1 MIHRKWTLLAALVLG
16 LQTTHSFAQTD
27 KPAPKRPPARPAPSA
42 KPAKPD
48 EPAKDAPKPKPQTSS
63 TTAEARPAPT
73 QATVEMIMT
82 EAVKNIAKRYNLNEA
97 QKQKTDEIMK
107 RDVNKFLKDHEA
119 QVWPIIRDLMSNG
132 FQPPSNP
139 EDVKRIGNAAAP
151 LLKEAQKAI
160 LDGNKEWRQY
170 LTPEQQRM
178 HDYDLGE
185 MEKQFVEAEK
195 NFKSWSEGKPTGG
208 LFPVQSMD
216 GSPPTPRMPQGG
228 LPTPPAP
235 VEPEIEIF
243 VRESLFDSYVEEF
256 IKQYEL
262 DPAQIDAARS
272 ILAEFKQK
280 AGSFK
285 ESNRAELTKV
295 AHEHKAAM
303 DSKDRERIAK
313 AEADRKK
320 LLEPV
325 YAHFGEMD
333 ERLKALLTSSQLER
347 HGGKQPAAPK
357 LDPMNEIAPVQAA
370 PPPSAP
376 ARATANP
383 TPADPPAPK
392 PESPKTAP

>member
-1 MIHRKWTLLAALVLG
+1 MTHRNWTRLAVVLIG
-16 LQTTHSFAQTD
+16 LQTVTSFGQDD
-27 KPAPKRPPARPAPSA
+27 KPEPKRPPARPVQKA
-42 KPAKPD
+42 KPA
-48 EPAKDAPKPKPQTSS
+48 EPAKDAPPPKPQTAT
-63 TTAEARPAPT
+63 TTAEAKPVPT
-73 QATVEMIMT
+73 QATVEMIMN

-132 FQPPSNP
+132 FQPPTNP

-170 LTPEQQRM
+170 LTPEQQAM

-185 MEKQFVEAEK
+185 IDKQFVEAEK
-195 NFKSWSEGKPTGG
+195 NFKSWAEGKPSGA
-208 LFPVQSMD
+208 LFPAPPMD
-216 GSPPTPRMPQGG
+216 RSPPTPKMHTAG
-228 LPTPPAP
+228 LPKPPP
-235 VEPEIEIF
+235 PPEPEVEIF
-243 VRESLFDSYVEEF
+243 VRESLFDSYVEDF

-280 AGSFK
+280 AGAFK

-295 AHEHKAAM
+295 AIEHKSAM
-303 DSKDRERIAK
+303 DGKDRDRIAK

-325 YAHFGEMD
+325 YVLFGEMD
-333 ERLKALLTSSQLER
+333 ERLKALLTSAQLER
-347 HGGKQPAAPK
+347 HGGKQNAVPK
-357 LDPMNEIAPVQAA
+357 LDPLNEISPVQAA
-370 PPPSAP
+370 PPPSSPSPTTDKAK
-376 ARATANP
+376 TGD
-383 TPADPPAPK
+383 TPAKKPDAPK
-392 PESPKTAP
+392 TVP

>member
-1 MIHRKWTLLAALVLG
+1 
-16 LQTTHSFAQTD
+16 
-27 KPAPKRPPARPAPSA
+27 
-42 KPAKPD
+42 
-48 EPAKDAPKPKPQTSS
+48 
-63 TTAEARPAPT
+63 
-73 QATVEMIMT
+73 MIMT

-170 LTPEQQRM
+170 LTPDQQAM

-185 MEKQFVEAEK
+185 MDKQFVEAEK
-195 NFKSWSEGKPTGG
+195 SFKSWAEGKPTGSP
-208 LFPVQSMD
+208 FPVPPPMER
-216 GSPPTPRMPQGG
+216 SPPTPKMPTAG
-228 LPTPPAP
+228 LPKPPP
-235 VEPEIEIF
+235 PPEPQLEIF
-243 VRESLFDSYVEEF
+243 VRESLFDSYVEDF

-272 ILAEFKQK
+272 ILAETKVK
-280 AGSFK
+280 AGAFK
-285 ESNRAELTKV
+285 ESNRAELTKI
-295 AHEHKAAM
+295 ALEHKAAM
-303 DSKDRERIAK
+303 DAKDRDRIAK

-325 YAHFGEMD
+325 YVLFGEMD
-333 ERLKALLTSSQLER
+333 ERLKALLTSAQVER
-347 HGGKQPAAPK
+347 HGGKQNAPPK
-357 LDPMNEIAPVQAA
+357 LDPLNDTLPVQAA
-370 PPPSAP
+370 PPPPAP
-376 ARATANP
+376 AATTDKANAGDL
-383 TPADPPAPK
+383 PAQK
-392 PESPKTAP
+392 PDSPKTP

>member
-1 MIHRKWTLLAALVLG
+1 MTNRKWKPFIAVLVVFQAASLY
-16 LQTTHSFAQTD
+16 AQD
-27 KPAPKRPPARPAPSA
+27 EKPAPKRPPARPVNTA
-42 KPAKPD
+42 KPA
-48 EPAKDAPKPKPQTSS
+48 EPAKDVQPKPKTSS
-63 TTAEARPAPT
+63 TTVDMKQMPT
-73 QATVEMIMT
+73 QATAEMIMN

-132 FQPPSNP
+132 FQPPANP

-151 LLKEAQKAI
+151 LVKEAQKAI

-170 LTPEQQRM
+170 LTPEQQAM

-195 NFKSWSEGKPTGG
+195 SFRSWAEGKPMGG
-208 LFPVQSMD
+208 LFPAPPLD
-216 GSPPTPRMPQGG
+216 RSPPTPKMPTAG
-228 LPTPPAP
+228 LPKPPP
-235 VEPEIEIF
+235 PPEPEVEIF
-243 VRESLFDSYVEEF
+243 VRENLFDSYVEDF

-272 ILAEFKQK
+272 ILAETKLK
-280 AGSFK
+280 AGDFK

-303 DSKDRERIAK
+303 DARDRDRIAK

-325 YAHFGEMD
+325 YVLFTQMD

-347 HGGKQPAAPK
+347 HGPKQPDVAKADLLAPAS
-357 LDPMNEIAPVQAA
+357 PPVQAA

-376 ARATANP
+376 PRAADKAN
-383 TPADPPAPK
+383 AGDPPPQK
-392 PESPKTAP
+392 PESPKTTP